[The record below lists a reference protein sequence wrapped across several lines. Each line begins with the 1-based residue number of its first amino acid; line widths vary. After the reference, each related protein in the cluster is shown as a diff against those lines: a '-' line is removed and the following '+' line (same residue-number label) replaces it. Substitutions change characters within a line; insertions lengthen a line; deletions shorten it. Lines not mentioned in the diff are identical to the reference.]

1 MSDAK
6 RATVYFEAEIHRA
19 LRLKAAASDRTV
31 SDLVNDAVRSALIE
45 DAEDINAFEER
56 ATDPVLDFE
65 AFVRGRRV
73 YVCDDS
79 GPANRRATSGNS
91 ARFHQRGA

>member
-19 LRLKAAASDRTV
+19 LRLKAAASDRTI
-31 SDLVNDAVRSALIE
+31 SELVNDAVRSALVE

-56 ATDPVLDFE
+56 AADPVLDFE
-65 AFVRGRRV
+65 AFVKDLRRRGKI
-73 YVCDDS
+73 
-79 GPANRRATSGNS
+79 
-91 ARFHQRGA
+91 